1 MIRIW
6 VGACAL
12 LLLLSAR
19 VEARIVGIAIA
30 KSNDHVYAYFDDG
43 TFSSGNSGN
52 FALYTHPAPYTPAGN
67 DQSGILAVSIN
78 RQDHVFVWYRDGRVS
93 DGNSSNLGLHG
104 VTTFKPASGKTIDQ
118 IRAIGIAGSDD
129 KVYTWYADG
138 TVSVGKSSDLGFHQG
153 AKPLAVPVDMN
164 NVAEI
169 DIAGDDRVYTWY
181 LDGTFTIGTTGNLA
195 KLAGPSG
202 YRDVAVLATTFGG
215 RRGPKDPR
223 KRPPRPPPS
232 FGDGVKVKG
241 IVPNFGGGVV
251 DPMVAVS
258 SHFMIVSD
266 QTGMYFADRD
276 GTPLD
281 SGVGGSPT
289 VFPAPNVG
297 GFFARFLDERFPGGP
312 NPTYINHHVGF
323 PGRCDGFPPTV
334 KGGFCINGTND
345 LRVFFDPGPDGGHF
359 FVETHAR
366 NALFAKDLDVASDQ
380 ACATFVSTRSTF
392 QTRSCKP
399 RTDGNFDCPIVDKKQ
414 CALTRRVFFLA
425 VSKTEDPRDGWF
437 QYAVTE
443 NDYADFPW
451 LAINRNRVVV
461 AAHGPNLQPPH
472 WPTPQPVAFVFDKRS
487 LFAGSKQP
495 AFFTYGPDDLNGLQ
509 AVDPVTQPGGGAAAT
524 LMLGMDG
531 SKVSIFGFLDGPDPW
546 KKAPVIHAAFEVGA
560 NAPGLSG
567 AVHRNAMLH
576 LVGIKHVESNAGATR
591 NSIRVMR
598 VPVSHSGNDILV
610 SKDPSAGFIDQF
622 FGLDS
627 PDDPPESKISYEL
640 PSIAVNKA
648 GDMLIGYHR
657 VPFANSSLKPDAR
670 VSLWPAGATAPLAS
684 QLVKTGE
691 TSAPGPSVELDYST
705 TVVDPD
711 DTSFWVAQPFARNTP
726 GALTPMWQIV
736 IGHIVP

>member
-266 QTGMYFADRD
+266 QTSMYFADPRRD
-276 GTPLD
+276 AAGFRRRRKSDRLPRPQRRWFFRAVPRRALPRRSQPD
-281 SGVGGSPT
+281 LHQSP
-289 VFPAPNVG
+289 
-297 GFFARFLDERFPGGP
+297 R
-312 NPTYINHHVGF
+312 GF
-323 PGRCDGFPPTV
+323 PRPM
-334 KGGFCINGTND
+334 
-345 LRVFFDPGPDGGHF
+345 
-359 FVETHAR
+359 
-366 NALFAKDLDVASDQ
+366 
-380 ACATFVSTRSTF
+380 
-392 QTRSCKP
+392 
-399 RTDGNFDCPIVDKKQ
+399 
-414 CALTRRVFFLA
+414 RRVSSHRQRRILHQ
-425 VSKTEDPRDGWF
+425 RH
-437 QYAVTE
+437 Q
-443 NDYADFPW
+443 
-451 LAINRNRVVV
+451 R
-461 AAHGPNLQPPH
+461 
-472 WPTPQPVAFVFDKRS
+472 
-487 LFAGSKQP
+487 P
-495 AFFTYGPDDLNGLQ
+495 ACVL
-509 AVDPVTQPGGGAAAT
+509 
-524 LMLGMDG
+524 
-531 SKVSIFGFLDGPDPW
+531 
-546 KKAPVIHAAFEVGA
+546 
-560 NAPGLSG
+560 
-567 AVHRNAMLH
+567 
-576 LVGIKHVESNAGATR
+576 
-591 NSIRVMR
+591 
-598 VPVSHSGNDILV
+598 
-610 SKDPSAGFIDQF
+610 
-622 FGLDS
+622 
-627 PDDPPESKISYEL
+627 
-640 PSIAVNKA
+640 
-648 GDMLIGYHR
+648 
-657 VPFANSSLKPDAR
+657 
-670 VSLWPAGATAPLAS
+670 
-684 QLVKTGE
+684 
-691 TSAPGPSVELDYST
+691 
-705 TVVDPD
+705 
-711 DTSFWVAQPFARNTP
+711 
-726 GALTPMWQIV
+726 
-736 IGHIVP
+736 